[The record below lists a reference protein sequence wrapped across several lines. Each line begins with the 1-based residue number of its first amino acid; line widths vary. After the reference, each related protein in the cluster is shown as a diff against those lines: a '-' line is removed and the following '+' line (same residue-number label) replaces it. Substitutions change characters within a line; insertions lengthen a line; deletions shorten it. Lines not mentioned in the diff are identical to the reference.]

1 LHAKTAKRGAL
12 IIGVLMNLSFEF
24 FPPKDLDFLRVAE
37 CFNDLSVLDPKF
49 ISITY
54 GALGNSEEKSL
65 GLIKEI
71 KNSSSIEIAAHLTLV
86 NKSKDQINNI
96 ASQLKDAGINEIV
109 AIRGDSPDG
118 NFKHHPEGFR
128 ATSEFVSYLK
138 NLGFEVI
145 VSAYPEPHP
154 MSKGF
159 EVDLQILKDK
169 VDAGA
174 TKAITQF
181 CFDDSRFEFL
191 RNEVSRENIGIELI
205 AGIMPI
211 YNIENLC
218 NMAVRCGA
226 KIPQEIIKKFDDKS
240 PDDEEMAIE
249 IISSQ
254 IRSLRS
260 FGYESFHV
268 YTLNKS
274 NLVKKIID
282 SI

>member
-1 LHAKTAKRGAL
+1 
-12 IIGVLMNLSFEF
+12 M
-24 FPPKDLDFLRVAE
+24 
-37 CFNDLSVLDPKF
+37 
-49 ISITY
+49 
-54 GALGNSEEKSL
+54 
-65 GLIKEI
+65 
-71 KNSSSIEIAAHLTLV
+71 
-86 NKSKDQINNI
+86 
-96 ASQLKDAGINEIV
+96 
-109 AIRGDSPDG
+109 
-118 NFKHHPEGFR
+118 
-128 ATSEFVSYLK
+128 
-138 NLGFEVI
+138 GFELI

-218 NMAVRCGA
+218 NMAMRCGA
-226 KIPQEIIKKFDDKS
+226 KIPQEIIKKFEGKS

>member
-1 LHAKTAKRGAL
+1 
-12 IIGVLMNLSFEF
+12 MNLSFEF
-24 FPPKDLDFLRVAE
+24 FPPKDLDFLRVSE

-71 KNSSSIEIAAHLTLV
+71 KNLSSIEIAAHLTLV
-86 NKSKDQINNI
+86 NKSKDQINQI
-96 ASQLKDAGINEIV
+96 ASQLKDADINQIV

-226 KIPQEIIKKFDDKS
+226 KIPQEIIKKFDGKS

-254 IRSLRS
+254 IRNLRS